1 MKMKK
6 LAFVATVV
14 VMLALM
20 SGVAFAES
28 PHGPFGDSTALCA
41 ACHRTHTAM
50 GEYLLSATGITG
62 VCITC
67 HEAGHGADADV
78 VNGTYIAGSET
89 VPTGPPAG
97 IGSGYGDGVVH
108 PLWGT
113 NNGVLMG
120 GGFEFIGT
128 GAGSAVTSKHFNVDT
143 RALIFGYTLGT
154 GTLGVGG
161 TIQGQ
166 DANSMDCVDCHIPHS
181 STNYRML
188 RLKPNGTATD
198 INVAYNLGDISNP
211 ATNRKYT
218 EDTGL
223 YNVSLPDVA
232 GGTAGNEGISA
243 WCAACHTYYYNGV
256 ASNNA
261 GSQRTA
267 LQIEAM
273 TGTYY
278 DMGGTAAADK
288 TYMHAV
294 DADLLYSPRNGGT
307 QNNDLSPHLS
317 AAGAG
322 QNKLPVAASTMVGYD
337 ANDAM
342 TCLTCHRSHGTNVTM
357 DGAAATSRTLKVPTG
372 GTGTDVTISGAN
384 ASVLLRLTNRGVCET
399 CHDMSAG
406 F

>member
-50 GEYLLSATGITG
+50 GEYLLSATGVTG
-62 VCITC
+62 ICITC

-78 VNGTYIAGSET
+78 VGGTYIAGSET

-120 GGFEFIGT
+120 GGFETIG
-128 GAGSAVTSKHFNVDT
+128 GSAVTSKHFNVDT

-161 TIQGQ
+161 TILGQ
-166 DANSMDCVDCHIPHS
+166 DANSMDCIDCHIPHS
-181 STNYRML
+181 SSNYRML
-188 RLKPNGTATD
+188 RLKPNGATAD
-198 INVAYNLGDISNP
+198 INVAYNLGDISIP

-218 EDTGL
+218 QDVGL
-223 YNVSLPDVA
+223 FNVSLPAVA
-232 GGTAGNEGISA
+232 GGIVGNEGISA
-243 WCAACHTYYYNGV
+243 WCAACHKYYYKGV

-261 GSQRTA
+261 AVQRTTP
-267 LQIEAM
+267 QVEAM

-278 DMGGTAAADK
+278 DMTGDDTADK

-294 DADLLYSPRNGGT
+294 DADLMYTPRNGATT
-307 QNNDLSPHLS
+307 QNNNLAEHL
-317 AAGAG
+317 GVL
-322 QNKLPVAASTMVGYD
+322 NKLPVAASTMVGYD
-337 ANDAM
+337 VNDVM

-357 DGAAATSRTLKVPTG
+357 DGAAATSRTLGKPTG
-372 GTGTDVTISGAN
+372 GTGADVTISGAN
-384 ASVLLRLTNRGVCET
+384 ASVLLRLPNRGVCET
-399 CHDMSAG
+399 CHDMG
-406 F
+406 TGI